1 MRLIPL
7 RAFRS
12 HCCSFAVCSSGRSR
26 LGSWLGLR
34 QFAAVFSCEAD
45 SLPNAIGL
53 LRIENADCQTFRFV
67 FTIGIVSLFADMT
80 YDGCAGLIIES
91 CASGCYS
98 RRRNGAPLSVSSIP
112 ALESPGSP
120 AAPSWAGRTTSRFQ
134 HWLSSLFCYSSPP
147 CRSSFWQRNPRHPNR
162 KPKTDD
168 RQPTTACRSHTP
180 LTLLY
185 TLTVSTGLLSAK
197 SPPTSTR
204 PPHSKHLC
212 TPQKFPRR
220 SYAGSVLER

>member
-1 MRLIPL
+1 MDPGWDCRNLRRPFPMRQTVCPMQSDYSASKMQIAK
-7 RAFRS
+7 RA
-12 HCCSFAVCSSGRSR
+12 
-26 LGSWLGLR
+26 
-34 QFAAVFSCEAD
+34 
-45 SLPNAIGL
+45 
-53 LRIENADCQTFRFV
+53 FRFV

-80 YDGCAGLIIES
+80 YEGARGNTGPFLGSLGANATALGLVVGFGELL
-91 CASGCYS
+91 GYGV
-98 RRRNGAPLSVSSIP
+98 RSVSGYF
-112 ALESPGSP
+112 AD
-120 AAPSWAGRTTSRFQ
+120 RTHRFQ

-147 CRSSFWQRNPRHPNR
+147 CRSSFWQRNTRHPNR

-168 RQPTTACRSHTP
+168 RQPTTACRRHAP

-185 TLTVSTGLLSAK
+185 TPTVSTGLLSAK
-197 SPPTSTR
+197 SLPTSTR